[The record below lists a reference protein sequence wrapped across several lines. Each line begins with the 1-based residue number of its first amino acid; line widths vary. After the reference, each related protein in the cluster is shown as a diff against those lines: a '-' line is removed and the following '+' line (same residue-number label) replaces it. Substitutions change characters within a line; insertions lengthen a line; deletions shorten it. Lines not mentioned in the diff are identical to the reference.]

1 MVMSE
6 CVLCVRM
13 SVRHGPTLTGSM
25 RATDRTI
32 CAPLREWF
40 NDLLTITQRAALSDG
55 STHPRHYLFVV
66 QMSAAV
72 YIGLS
77 MAPHSTA
84 GARLRRRPVVHSAR
98 TS

>member
-1 MVMSE
+1 MAMSE

-55 STHPRHYLFVV
+55 SPPPSLFIRRPDVSGSILACQWRRTALQV
-66 QMSAAV
+66 RASAAD
-72 YIGLS
+72 L
-77 MAPHSTA
+77 
-84 GARLRRRPVVHSAR
+84 
-98 TS
+98 